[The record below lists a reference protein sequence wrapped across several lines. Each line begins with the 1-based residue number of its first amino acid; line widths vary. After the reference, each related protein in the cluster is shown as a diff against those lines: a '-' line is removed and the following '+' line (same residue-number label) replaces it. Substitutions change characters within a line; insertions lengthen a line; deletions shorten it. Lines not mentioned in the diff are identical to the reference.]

1 MKSSS
6 KQSNGQPSFLE
17 NYAFAKCLPQF
28 VALTVMV
35 LMRKNIGYRILSPL
49 KLIVVNGLLAVF
61 GILSEPGN
69 EDARPIALTIF
80 ATVSFCAGISQ
91 RFHRWRELGQ
101 PNSPH
106 SEYVGD
112 SPFDWQ
118 FLPAFMR
125 RNSRM
130 GRFADPIACTC
141 AGILMFNLSHA
152 LGCYLIF
159 AGLCLRLYSHQVFER
174 QRERNL
180 DLSDGLLM
188 AQYQSEVVEQYEGTT
203 TPQPGQSRPGI
214 PTGLGADLKANL
226 QRRDSAR
233 I

>member
-1 MKSSS
+1 MKPAS
-6 KQSNGQPSFLE
+6 KPANDQSPFAES
-17 NYAFAKCLPQF
+17 YAFAKWLPHI

-35 LMRKNIGYRILSPL
+35 LMRKNIGFRLLSPL
-49 KLIVVNGLLAVF
+49 KLLAVNCLLAVI
-61 GILSEPGN
+61 GIMAQPGN

-80 ATVSFCAGISQ
+80 AVVSFCGGIAQ

-101 PNSPH
+101 PHSPH

-130 GRFADPIACTC
+130 GRFADPIACVC
-141 AGILMFNLSHA
+141 AGFLMFNLSHA
-152 LGCYLIF
+152 LGGYLIF
-159 AGLCLRLYSHQVFER
+159 AGLCLRLYGHQVFER
-174 QRERNL
+174 QRNRDL
-180 DLSDGLLM
+180 DLSDGLII
-188 AQYQSEVVEQYEGTT
+188 AQYQSEVVEQYEGST
-203 TPQPGQSRPGI
+203 TPQPGQARPGI

-233 I
+233 T